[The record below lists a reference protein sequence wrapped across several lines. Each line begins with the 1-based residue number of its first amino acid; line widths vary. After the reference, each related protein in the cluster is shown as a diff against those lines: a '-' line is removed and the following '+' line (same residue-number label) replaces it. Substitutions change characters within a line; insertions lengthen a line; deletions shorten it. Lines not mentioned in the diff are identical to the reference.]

1 VAVILTSYTSYTL
14 LLRLLVSSVKKGHH
28 PCPRCLIPVWKFR
41 DMGMLRD
48 RKYRNK
54 LGRKD
59 DPPTRRTV
67 ADARNAI
74 YQGRYAVDGDKIN
87 KILGD
92 QSLAPVAVGIS
103 A

>member
-1 VAVILTSYTSYTL
+1 
-14 LLRLLVSSVKKGHH
+14 
-28 PCPRCLIPVWKFR
+28 
-41 DMGMLRD
+41 MLRD
-48 RKYRNK
+48 KQCRDK

-59 DPPTRRTV
+59 DFITRHTV

-92 QSLAPVAVGIS
+92 LSLAPVAVGVS
-103 A
+103 TWTWMKPC

>member
-1 VAVILTSYTSYTL
+1 
-14 LLRLLVSSVKKGHH
+14 
-28 PCPRCLIPVWKFR
+28 
-41 DMGMLRD
+41 MGMLRD
-48 RKYRNK
+48 KRCHGK

-59 DPPTRRTV
+59 DAITRRTV

-74 YQGRYAVDGDKIN
+74 YQGRYAVDGEKIN

-92 QSLAPVAVGIS
+92 QSLAPVAVSIG